1 MKQTPQAGLCFRQD
15 RAEPGRSNGEP
26 DFHEHSATETGNNL
40 AAWLSHESRPGRT
53 FISLIVALIYSP
65 RAPRTEERNASAS
78 IGLARKANAPA
89 FKANVRISQSGRTV
103 MIITFVFG
111 DTQYSCFAIESRSGR
126 ASRHPRL
133 RLGYGELGHN
143 RETAADHR
151 MSLPRSFLKLAI
163 LLENPGWIDRH
174 PRHRPWHLP
183 YGVLA

>member
-111 DTQYSCFAIESRSGR
+111 DTQYSCFAIES
-126 ASRHPRL
+126 AQA
-133 RLGYGELGHN
+133 GHRDIQDCGSDMVN
-143 RETAADHR
+143 LDIIEK
-151 MSLPRSFLKLAI
+151 LPRIIECHCRDLF
-163 LLENPGWIDRH
+163 
-174 PRHRPWHLP
+174 
-183 YGVLA
+183 